1 MKLVF
6 SIRMKLEAV
15 FEPLF
20 YDEMM
25 GFRPNRG
32 CHRAIRKL
40 NTMLERKPT
49 SYVLDADVKG
59 FFQHLDHEWIIRF
72 IESKI
77 KDPNI
82 TRLVRRMLKAGIM
95 NDYQF
100 EATEEADRDLSVHRS
115 SRVSICTMYW
125 CGGLK
130 R

>member
-1 MKLVF
+1 
-6 SIRMKLEAV
+6 
-15 FEPLF
+15 
-20 YDEMM
+20 MM

-95 NDYQF
+95 NDYQSKQQK
-100 EATEEADRDLSVHRS
+100 EGSGQGSVCS
-115 SRVSICTMYW
+115 PVISCIYMTMYW
-125 CGGLK
+125 CVDLK